1 MFKQTVLKLFIV
13 VSVSL
18 AATSS
23 AFAVL
28 VTNLTIPITHTVTV
42 QPIIVSDDNGTNT
55 ANYFGGVGQT
65 IEGFV
70 DDIWGQ
76 AGIDVDFLTADT
88 WSNTFAN
95 MGNSD
100 PRPGNDLNTVVTNGG
115 TAGVTNVNPN
125 VINMFFVN
133 LPAGFGSSSLSLNN
147 AAGFAFVGGNGIT
160 QYVGS
165 NLLGF
170 TGGQE
175 AIATVVAHEI
185 GHNLG
190 LFHSNTLGFSEE
202 TENLMWSGTQQDPR
216 NGQRLNSTQM
226 SIALGS
232 NLSVAA
238 VPVPA
243 AFWFL
248 GSGILMLVRMKKQQL
263 VS

>member
-1 MFKQTVLKLFIV
+1 
-13 VSVSL
+13 
-18 AATSS
+18 
-23 AFAVL
+23 
-28 VTNLTIPITHTVTV
+28 
-42 QPIIVSDDNGTNT
+42 
-55 ANYFGGVGQT
+55 
-65 IEGFV
+65 
-70 DDIWGQ
+70 
-76 AGIDVDFLTADT
+76 
-88 WSNTFAN
+88 

-147 AAGFAFVGGNGIT
+147 AAGFAFVSGNGIT

-165 NLLGF
+165 SLLNF
-170 TGGQE
+170 TGGHE

-190 LFHSNTLGFSEE
+190 LFHSNNLGYSQG
-202 TENLMWSGTQQDPR
+202 TEDLMWSGGRT
-216 NGQRLNSTQM
+216 GQRLNLTQM
-226 SIALGS
+226 NIALGS
-232 NLSVAA
+232 NLSVAV

-248 GSGILMLVRMKKQQL
+248 GSGILMLLRKKKQPF
-263 VS
+263 VG

>member
-13 VSVSL
+13 VSISL
-18 AATSS
+18 AITSS
-23 AFAVL
+23 AFAALVRNTVL
-28 VTNLTIPITHTVTV
+28 PITHTVTV

-55 ANYFGGVGQT
+55 ANYFGSVGST

-70 DDIWGQ
+70 DDIWAQ
-76 AGIDVDFLTADT
+76 AGIDVNFLTANT
-88 WSNTFAN
+88 WDNTFAN
-95 MGNSD
+95 WGAGGATTIIGD
-100 PRPGNDLNTVVTNGG
+100 GDRPPSDLNTVVSTGAG
-115 TAGVTNVNPN
+115 AGVTNPDPN

-133 LPAGFGSSSLSLNN
+133 I
-147 AAGFAFVGGNGIT
+147 AAGFDLLSANTAAGLAFRPGNGVT
-160 QYVGS
+160 QFVGS
-165 NLLGF
+165 NLLDF

-175 AIATVVAHEI
+175 VIASVVAHEI

-190 LFHSNTLGFSEE
+190 LPHIVEF
-202 TENLMWSGTQQDPR
+202 ENLMQSAGSSNP
-216 NGQRLNSTQM
+216 GERLNSTQ
-226 SIALGS
+226 IATAIGS
-232 NLSVAA
+232 NLAVAA